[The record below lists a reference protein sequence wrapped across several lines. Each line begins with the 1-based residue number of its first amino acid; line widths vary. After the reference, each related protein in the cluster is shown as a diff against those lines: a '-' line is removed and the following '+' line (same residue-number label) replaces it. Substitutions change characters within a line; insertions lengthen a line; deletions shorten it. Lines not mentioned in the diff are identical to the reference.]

1 MIRFLQAVPDER
13 NIVMAKIF
21 KILVINPGSTST
33 KLGLF
38 ENEELIKDKKIMH
51 STTELDKYANVM
63 EQADFRQAAIV
74 DFLKELNVKPEE
86 LAAVVG
92 RGGLAKPLTGGT
104 YKINEELKADL
115 RSGSYGEHASNLGA
129 LLANYFTTKYEVP
142 SFIVDPVIVD
152 EWHDIARYSG
162 LKDIPRTSVWH
173 ALNIRSVVRQSCI
186 DLKLDMANEN
196 FVAVHLGGG
205 ISVASIEKGRCIDCT
220 NGLIEGPFSPERAG
234 DIPPTPL
241 VELCFSG
248 KFTKDQIKRML
259 IGKGGV
265 VDYLGTS
272 NLIEV
277 EDKVLEGDPEFC
289 KILDAMAYQISKAIG
304 SYVAVLKGKVNRIII
319 TGGGAYCK
327 PLVDEIASYVSSF
340 APIHLVPGEDE
351 LMALSLGALRVLRG
365 EEEAKEY

>member
-1 MIRFLQAVPDER
+1 MTKV
-13 NIVMAKIF
+13 F
-21 KILVINPGSTST
+21 KILAINPGSTST

-38 ENEELIKDKKIMH
+38 ENEKLIKDKKIMH

-63 EQADFRQAAIV
+63 EQVDFRLAAIV
-74 DFLKELNVKPEE
+74 EFLKELDIKPED
-86 LAAVVG
+86 LGAAVG
-92 RGGLAKPLTGGT
+92 RGGLVKPLSGGT
-104 YKINEELKADL
+104 YRINEELKADL
-115 RSGSYGEHASNLGA
+115 RSGAYGEHASNLGA
-129 LLANYFTTKYEVP
+129 LLAHYFTLEYAVP
-142 SFIVDPVIVD
+142 SYIVDPVIVD

-162 LKDIPRTSVWH
+162 MREIPRTCVWH
-173 ALNIRSVVRQSCI
+173 ALNIRSVVRQSCTALG
-186 DLKLDMANEN
+186 LKMEEEN

-205 ISVASIEKGRCIDCT
+205 ISVASIEKGRCIDCS

-248 KFTKDQIKRML
+248 KYSKEQIKRML

-272 NLIEV
+272 NLIDV
-277 EDKVLEGDPEFC
+277 ENKVLAGDPEFC
-289 KILDAMAYQISKAIG
+289 KILSAMAYQISKAIG
-304 SYVAVLKGKVNRIII
+304 SYVTVLKGKVNRIII

-327 PLVDEIASYVSSF
+327 PLVDEISSYVSSF

-351 LMALSLGALRVLRG
+351 LMALSLGALRVLRN
-365 EEEAKEY
+365 EEVAKEY